1 MIGKGIEL
9 GERILRRICGEKHL
23 TAAGGTLWLVIAG
36 LSSCDK
42 TESNEDGGEQT
53 GNTRFRVSVNDET
66 LTAESVTV

>member
-1 MIGKGIEL
+1 MKTRKFL
-9 GERILRRICGEKHL
+9 WFV
-23 TAAGGTLWLVIAG
+23 AALPLVIAG

-66 LTAESVTV
+66 LTAESVTVSVTCTGGSHTWY